1 MKIKHSLIGA
11 MNASEA
17 RVLDSKPTA
26 LDTDVRWFVLE
37 VPVDGIFQ
45 EVRLKLPLD
54 GTKKRV
60 GNRLYWVA

>member
-17 RVLDSKPTA
+17 RVLDSRPCELGTNA
-26 LDTDVRWFVLE
+26 RWFLLE
-37 VPVDGIFQ
+37 VPIDGIYQ
-45 EVRLKLPLD
+45 EVWQKLPLD
-54 GTKKRV
+54 GSKRRE